1 MKTNYSRLTL
11 QLSDSSLSSLFWE
24 FSTEEII
31 FTMPYFTILAFVFS
45 IALAFG
51 YDYKVQILI
60 HVLEFSLYVLVHVIG
75 IKAKK
80 YHVYGM
86 LILFA
91 IRMTVICCSQYFVSQ
106 YITKDPDTVLQ
117 ATYDVI
123 V

>member
-1 MKTNYSRLTL
+1 MKANYSRLTL
-11 QLSDSSLSSLFWE
+11 RLSDSSLSSLFWE
-24 FSTEEII
+24 FTTEEII

-45 IALAFG
+45 VALAFG